1 MPIIHC
7 VLYVF
12 NNYPENNIV
21 NLYLVTASVKA
32 RTPLLDLLTY
42 TNPNTIMI
50 VLRLSLQ
57 IKSQALKR
65 AWPGRKIYR
74 QQVEKKCNT
83 KGRRKRADLIG
94 PITGSC
100 SVWCRPCG
108 IHIYECRPFQIG
120 ALCRSSGVE
129 ICFPQPSCKH
139 STACPRHVSC
149 PGTGTPAHP
158 LAHVVNVRSW
168 YQAEYDWFLNLSS
181 QKRACRVLWKKIV
194 AVHCT
199 FNYHMLCQLDNR
211 VEK

>member
-65 AWPGRKIYR
+65 AWREKNLQATGREKVQHKRPPQTRRPDRSDYR
-74 QQVEKKCNT
+74 QSLRVVQ
-83 KGRRKRADLIG
+83 A
-94 PITGSC
+94 
-100 SVWCRPCG
+100 CG

-139 STACPRHVSC
+139 STACPRHVSG